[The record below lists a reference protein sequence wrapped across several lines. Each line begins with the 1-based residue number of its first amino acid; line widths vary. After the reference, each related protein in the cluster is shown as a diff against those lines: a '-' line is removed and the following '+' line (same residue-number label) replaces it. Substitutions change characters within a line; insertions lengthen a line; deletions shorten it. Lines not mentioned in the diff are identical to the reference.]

1 MGANAN
7 CCEKDE
13 NIEQIIQE
21 RNEIFNYSPEDDKI
35 PDDASFVTN
44 HGGEYPIETD
54 EPANFQ
60 YEAKYPNLVDGEKI
74 IIKNLGPD
82 KIYEND
88 DNGED
93 MNAEMAFNE
102 EQSMYDMNNMKKG
115 ELMQIKQLFDLCN
128 RNGIPRPCD
137 DFNPKGY
144 TMFYSENDPYFY
156 CPTDGLSHNQLKIY
170 NKENMNYIQIYQGD
184 LNAQGQR
191 HGQGKCTTPY
201 YVLIGQWKND
211 QFSGWGRESR
221 CNGDVFEG
229 RYENG
234 LLNGKGI
241 FLNEKKCKYIGDF
254 KNTRRWGKGEL
265 TTEKIHYEGDFY
277 DNKMHGI
284 GKIKFLR
291 DGVLYHGTFKNDE
304 LDGEG
309 MFIFRNG
316 DVYKGPVKFGK
327 MHGMGMYKS
336 KNGKVYNGQF
346 NMGKKMNERLEMY
359 RAWKSMNYGVD
370 PNQVN
375 QANNLNQNTGL
386 NDGNDINVANSVQ
399 NNFPDNLRGNS
410 IRSDYRN
417 NGFNLGTNNL
427 E

>member
-1 MGANAN
+1 MGINAN

-44 HGGEYPIETD
+44 HGGDYPIETE

-88 DNGED
+88 DDGED
-93 MNAEMAFNE
+93 INAEMAFNA
-102 EQSMYDMNNMKKG
+102 EQNIYDMNNMKKG

-144 TMFYSENDPYFY
+144 TMFYPENDPYFY
-156 CPTDGLSHNQLKIY
+156 CPTENLIHNQLKIY
-170 NKENMNYIQIYQGD
+170 NKENMNCIQIYQGD
-184 LNAQGQR
+184 LNIQGQR

-241 FLNEKKCKYIGDF
+241 FLNAKKCKYIGDF
-254 KNTRRWGKGEL
+254 KNTRRWGKGQL

-277 DNKMHGI
+277 DNKMQ
-284 GKIKFLR
+284 GKGRIKFLR
-291 DGVLYHGTFKNDE
+291 DGIEYKGTFKNDDIE
-304 LDGEG
+304 GEG
-309 MFIFRNG
+309 
-316 DVYKGPVKFGK
+316 KF
-327 MHGMGMYKS
+327 
-336 KNGKVYNGQF
+336 
-346 NMGKKMNERLEMY
+346 
-359 RAWKSMNYGVD
+359 
-370 PNQVN
+370 
-375 QANNLNQNTGL
+375 T
-386 NDGNDINVANSVQ
+386 
-399 NNFPDNLRGNS
+399 
-410 IRSDYRN
+410 
-417 NGFNLGTNNL
+417 
-427 E
+427 

>member
-35 PDDASFVTN
+35 PDDASFITN
-44 HGGEYPIETD
+44 HGGEYPNETE

-82 KIYEND
+82 RIYEND
-88 DNGED
+88 YDED
-93 MNAEMAFNE
+93 LNAEAAFNE
-102 EQSMYDMNNMKKG
+102 EQQMYDMNNMKKG
-115 ELMQIKQLFDLCN
+115 ELMQMKQLFDLCN

-144 TMFYSENDPYFY
+144 TMFYSEDDPYFASE
-156 CPTDGLSHNQLKIY
+156 TEGLLHNQLKIY
-170 NKENMNYIQIYQGD
+170 NKDNMDYIQIYQGD
-184 LNAQGQR
+184 LNSSGQR

-234 LLNGKGI
+234 VLNGKGI
-241 FLNEKKCKYIGDF
+241 FLNEKKSKYIGDF

-265 TTEKIHYEGDFY
+265 TTEQIHYEGDFY
-277 DNKMHGI
+277 DNQMHGKGRI
-284 GKIKFLR
+284 QFLR
-291 DGVLYHGTFKNDE
+291 DGVQYQGTFNKDWI
-304 LDGEG
+304 DGYG
-309 MFIFRNG
+309 MFIWRNG
-316 DVYKGPVKFGK
+316 DMYKGQVKFGK
-327 MHGMGMYKS
+327 MHGNGIYKY
-336 KNGKVYNGQF
+336 KNGKIYKGNF
-346 NMGKKMNERLEMY
+346 NMGKKMNDRIDMY
-359 RAWKSMNYGVD
+359 RAWKSQNYGVD
-370 PNQVN
+370 PNKVNHDEQNQQINDEIDMN
-375 QANNLNQNTGL
+375 QANDNQNNIMNNNIG
-386 NDGNDINVANSVQ
+386 GNSV
-399 NNFPDNLRGNS
+399 
-410 IRSDYRN
+410 RSDYRN
-417 NGFNLGTNNL
+417 NGFNLGNNNNI